1 MVKDWQEGKCFKA
14 NTFLPFL
21 FCDILSL
28 QIRFPSK
35 GFVLLVMSARVLI
48 IVLLFFAFN
57 ISAQRIDQKKT
68 DLNSNGQTTQTTDD
82 LLKHVSA
89 AETYQIAGDLLNA
102 ASENRAILGIAL
114 QRVGNIAIEEGNY
127 GDAVNLLNESLIY
140 TDSAPNRTNLAVAY
154 QRLSQLDK
162 AIIETQKAISID
174 PDFFGGHYILGNIYF
189 IKEDYKSALPELE
202 KVFRIAPDLELAN
215 ALVQTYLY
223 LKQPERAKLL
233 FEEIQIASG
242 KDTAQLHLSFSQIYR
257 KTNHPLEA
265 EREIKRALAI
275 NPKYP
280 KANFFLGFLI
290 LEQGGSER
298 LADAEAAFEEELK
311 LTPEDFYSNFFV
323 GVVAFSENNHE
334 KAIRYLQK
342 ALQLNSQKSE
352 VYLFLAQSQVAT
364 GDLMEAEKNL
374 RQGIV
379 LEAREPEDNLQSR
392 RTHFT
397 LGRLL
402 VKTGRREE
410 GEKELNIAKELQAKS
425 IQSARDEISQI
436 LGQVAKEPNKV
447 VNPNGRVNLSPE
459 RVAEFTKFKAYLNE
473 ILARAF
479 HNLGVI
485 ALQNRQTDDALAK
498 FESASKW
505 KPDFPGL
512 DRNWGIVSFR
522 AGQFDKAIGPL
533 GRNLKAN
540 PQDKLTR
547 EMLGTS
553 YYFNKDFANAVSTLK
568 PIETTLIGNAELAY
582 FYGIS
587 LIQMNRNQEA
597 VPIFGKMA
605 EIAQNNPESLL
616 YAAQG
621 FMILG
626 DYARAVKELRT
637 VVALSPRIAKANY
650 FAGQSLIRLNKY
662 DEAEKAFSRELELD
676 PTDVLSKYH
685 LALTLI
691 ERKIEMQRA
700 ITILEETIGLKY
712 DYADARYQLGK
723 IYLEKGETNK
733 AIEQLEYAA
742 TEDANKDYI
751 HYQLSIAYRKAS
763 RKDEADRELKRYQE
777 LKAANRKADSPM
789 GNNAN
794 PRK

>member
-1 MVKDWQEGKCFKA
+1 MSSKVLVLA
-14 NTFLPFL
+14 L
-21 FCDILSL
+21 F
-28 QIRFPSK
+28 
-35 GFVLLVMSARVLI
+35 
-48 IVLLFFAFN
+48 FFAFN
-57 ISAQRIDQKKT
+57 TSAQKINPKKT
-68 DLNSNGQTTQTTDD
+68 DLSSSNQNSQATDE

-89 AETYQIAGDLLNA
+89 AETFQIAGDLNNA
-102 ASENRAILGIAL
+102 AVENRAILGIAL
-114 QRVGNIAIEEGNY
+114 QRMGNIAIEEGNHI
-127 GDAVNLLNESLIY
+127 DAVKLLNESLIY
-140 TDSAPNRTNLAVAY
+140 TDSSPNRTNLAIAY
-154 QRLSQLDK
+154 QRLNQLDK

-174 PDFFGGHYILGNIYF
+174 PGFLGAHYILGNIYF
-189 IKEDYKSALPELE
+189 TKEDYRSALPELE
-202 KVFRIAPDLELAN
+202 KVFRISPDLELAN
-215 ALVQTYLY
+215 ALGLTYLY

-233 FEEIQIASG
+233 FEEIQIAAG
-242 KDTAQLHLSFSQIYR
+242 KDTAQLHLSFSQAYQ
-257 KTNHPLEA
+257 KTNYPLEA

-280 KANFFLGFLI
+280 KANFFLGVLI

-298 LADAEAAFEEELK
+298 LADAGAAFEEELK

-364 GDLMEAEKNL
+364 DNLVEAEKNL
-374 RQGIV
+374 RQAIV
-379 LEAREPEDNLQSR
+379 LEAREPDDNLQSR

-410 GEKELNIAKELQAKS
+410 GEKELNISKELQAKS

-436 LGQVAKEPNKV
+436 LGQVPKEPNKV
-447 VNPNGRVNLSPE
+447 VNPNSKVNLSPE
-459 RVAEFTKFKAYLNE
+459 RVAEFTKFKAYLSE

-485 ALQNRQTDDALAK
+485 AVQSGQTDDALAK

-505 KPDFPGL
+505 KEDFPGL
-512 DRNWGIVSFR
+512 DRNWGIVSFQ
-522 AGQFDKAIGPL
+522 AGQFDKAILPL
-533 GRNLKAN
+533 ARHLKAN
-540 PQDKLTR
+540 PQDKLVR
-547 EMLGTS
+547 EMLGAS
-553 YYFNKDFANAVSTLK
+553 YYFSQDFSNAVATLK
-568 PIETTLIGNAELAY
+568 PIETTFVSNAELAY

-587 LIQMNRNQEA
+587 LIQLKRNTEA
-597 VPIFGKMA
+597 VPIFNN
-605 EIAQNNPESLL
+605 IAQVSQKNPESLF

-626 DYARAVKELRT
+626 DYPRAVKELST
-637 VVALSPRIAKANY
+637 VVALSPRIPNANY
-650 FAGQSLIRLNKY
+650 FIGQSFIHLNKY
-662 DEAEKAFSRELELD
+662 VEAEKAFSKELELN
-676 PTDVLSKYH
+676 PTDELSKYH
-685 LALTLI
+685 LALTFI
-691 ERKIEMQRA
+691 ERKIETEKTIALLEDA
-700 ITILEETIGLKY
+700 IRLRS
-712 DYADARYQLGK
+712 DYADPRYQLGK
-723 IYLEKGETNK
+723 IYLEKGETNN
-733 AIEQLEYAA
+733 AIEQLEIAA
-742 TEDANKDYI
+742 VSEPNKDYI

-789 GNNAN
+789 GNDAKS
-794 PRK
+794 PK